1 MKIKQQYVIQKTF
14 LDIKNHYTQST
25 SFNSMRKQN
34 KFKLSYTSNNLKIY
48 LKKIDRITGKK
59 NPTTLTK
66 D

>member
-48 LKKIDRITGKK
+48 FKKIDRITGKK
-59 NPTTLTK
+59 TPPL
-66 D
+66 

>member
-59 NPTTLTK
+59 LPPL
-66 D
+66 

>member
-34 KFKLSYTSNNLKIY
+34 KFKLSYTSNNLKMY

-59 NPTTLTK
+59 TPPL
-66 D
+66 

>member
-59 NPTTLTK
+59 TPPL
-66 D
+66 

>member
-59 NPTTLTK
+59 PPPL
-66 D
+66 